1 MPYKKPKQIPFESIT
16 RLLKGYD
23 LQASR
28 LSKVLGCS
36 VPTAR
41 AKLAEPS
48 KLTLKDLS
56 MISRYGHVHWDEIR
70 ENIKE

>member
-1 MPYKKPKQIPFESIT
+1 MPYKKSTIPFVTVS

-23 LQASR
+23 LQAPQ

-41 AKLAEPS
+41 EKLNNPS

-56 MISRYGHVHWDEIR
+56 AINRYGHIKWDEIR
-70 ENIKE
+70 EAIKE